1 METGEQ
7 RHFKFSRPFIME
19 IHFSFNRDY
28 PWEDDEAGGKKPLEI
43 PLQIE
48 ASKPK
53 IEDSSTCEA
62 TVSLTAT
69 VGEEGPNFPYH
80 ISVTMSAD
88 FEWSDELSPQTV
100 NEMLSR
106 NAPALLLGYVRPYV
120 AQITE
125 ASPIG
130 AVHIPFMNFAQ
141 QEKPRV

>member
-19 IHFSFNRDY
+19 MHFSFNKDY
-28 PWEDDEAGGKKPLEI
+28 PWDDEERDKKSLET

-48 ASKPK
+48 VCKPK

-69 VGEEGPNFPYH
+69 VGEKGPNFPYH

-88 FEWSDELSPQTV
+88 FEWSEELSPQIA

-125 ASPIG
+125 ASPVG

-141 QEKPRV
+141 QEKPKA